1 MDIYDIY
8 KMIKYKEI
16 NKLQISDTEKAFL
29 LLFRHMVSIEN
40 VLITHSKQEIEDDVC
55 VDRIKTIKNAALY
68 N

>member
-29 LLFRHMVSIEN
+29 SLFRHMVSIEN